1 MPISSRVRASLL
13 CFAATTSWL
22 FIPLPSLFKTVR
34 HFIWSHRIAASLGNC
49 SLHPIVTSVCVIP
62 SHLISCRVFSAFF
75 TSSHLISCLLSLSHL
90 FLADHKVSHTHFLLM
105 LVLSMK
111 IMPYYE
117 IQTQATAT
125 TSISW
130 ARHHPL
136 CKSMIR
142 PWPGP
147 SCTRPREDLPRPS
160 SEARFVLQNIRF
172 LASAISQKRI
182 SCETSLK
189 KSKLKIWKRSFRA
202 RCPLKNEIWSCNHCS
217 DNHCSDFHCSDNH
230 CCDNQCCWQSLCDF

>member
-1 MPISSRVRASLL
+1 MLRSNNLLTFHSAAISFQDSSSFHLVSSHCGFTWKLLIASHCHLSLCHPISS
-13 CFAATTSWL
+13 
-22 FIPLPSLFKTVR
+22 
-34 HFIWSHRIAASLGNC
+34 
-49 SLHPIVTSVCVIP
+49 
-62 SHLISCRVFSAFF
+62 HLM
-75 TSSHLISCLLSLSHL
+75 SCLLSVFHLISSHVMSSLLVSSLLSWSQNIT
-90 FLADHKVSHTHFLLM
+90 KYQIHTFM

-202 RCPLKNEIWSCNHCS
+202 RCPLKTEIWSCNHCS
-217 DNHCSDFHCSDNH
+217 DNHCSDFQCSDNH

>member
-1 MPISSRVRASLL
+1 MCLYPLGCGQAFCASQQQPLDFSFRCHLFSRQFVISSGLIALRLHLEIAH
-13 CFAATTSWL
+13 C
-22 FIPLPSLFKTVR
+22 IPLSPQ
-34 HFIWSHRIAASLGNC
+34 
-49 SLHPIVTSVCVIP
+49 SVS
-62 SHLISCRVFSAFF
+62 SHLISSHVVSSQRFSP
-75 TSSHLISCLLSLSHL
+75 HLISCLLSLSHL